1 MKTTLFRDLVI
12 EKFGDAERGLLVG
25 CGAEVGYNIL
35 DNLNAT
41 QVEEWEDLEDL
52 KEWLIE
58 EKGKEHNIEM
68 VAFDVVSE
76 IIPMAEEQIIQNSI
90 RDTGKPCKSFNSAYG
105 GYGEPR
111 KQLLKLLKGY
121 FSELIKAGFGVFAI
135 AHTKSKKI
143 KEKGD
148 DTEGYDVLTSD
159 LSNDCESIFGD
170 IFDCVLT
177 GVIDRT
183 VVDGK
188 ITAESRKLWMRGNGY
203 IDAGCRFGKDCVP
216 EYIDFTEKNM
226 ARIFIDTL
234 EEGLRL
240 SRTDAVSKEEF
251 KSLQEEERKELTEKI
266 INAQTSSATKKVKI
280 SDADKQALVDNLQK
294 NITKLDTVKIKGLVG
309 KYGINFKDIST
320 ISDEAYNEL
329 KSLL

>member
-1 MKTTLFRDLVI
+1 M
-12 EKFGDAERGLLVG
+12 
-25 CGAEVGYNIL
+25 
-35 DNLNAT
+35 
-41 QVEEWEDLEDL
+41 
-52 KEWLIE
+52 
-58 EKGKEHNIEM
+58 
-68 VAFDVVSE
+68 
-76 IIPMAEEQIIQNSI
+76 
-90 RDTGKPCKSFNSAYG
+90 
-105 GYGEPR
+105 
-111 KQLLKLLKGY
+111 
-121 FSELIKAGFGVFAI
+121 FAI

-148 DTEGYDVLTSD
+148 DTEGYDTLTSD

-188 ITAESRKLWMRGNGY
+188 ITAETRKLWLRGNGY

-226 ARIFIDTL
+226 AKTFINTL

-240 SRTDAVSKEEF
+240 SRTDSISKDEF
-251 KSLQEEERKELTEKI
+251 KALQQEERKELAEKAV
-266 INAQTSSATKKVKI
+266 NAQTASATEKAKV
-280 SDADKQALVDNLQK
+280 SDADKQALVDTLQK
-294 NITKLDTVKIKGLVG
+294 NINQLDAVKVKELVG
-309 KYGINFKDIST
+309 KYGINFKDVST

-329 KSLL
+329 KGLL